1 MAEAFLRQLLR
12 AENSVQPT
20 GSERCIICLTE
31 CGTLCPETGVVEWE
45 IRLPCCH
52 TAGSRCIAM
61 WLNPNGTASNS
72 CPVCRHVFFPAQP
85 RPYLEHGVFED
96 HQDGQFDSGPF
107 DFLERVS
114 DDAVDPPYEDYA
126 PSPYAGSAIS
136 GDTRVANG
144 EGFFLAPGG
153 DYSGYQIPDSSAE
166 ATILRRIVRLQGL
179 APGEIES
186 IVQANLPH
194 RPARQQRTAQDE
206 EEETHEESVRDE
218 QSPVRD
224 TSHFDLTNVNIMCET
239 YCCRLNLTSSFRVI
253 DVSQRLAAKIYMPCT
268 IAFYSPACIAAVSV
282 YIASHLAGTPKTV
295 SWVSANS
302 GVGADAISSLYRCID
317 PVRNQTWLIDEEMLA
332 ASDRGRLETV
342 LRSLPQGF
350 LPEA

>member
-12 AENSVQPT
+12 VENSVQPT

-45 IRLPCCH
+45 IRLPCKH
-52 TAGSRCIAM
+52 SVGSRCIATWM
-61 WLNPNGTASNS
+61 NPKGTASNS

-96 HQDGQFDSGPF
+96 DQDGRVDSGPS
-107 DFLERVS
+107 DVPERVS

-144 EGFFLAPGG
+144 EGSFLDSGG
-153 DYSGYQIPDSSAE
+153 GYTGYNIPDSPAE
-166 ATILRRIVRLQGL
+166 ATIIRRTVRLQGL

-186 IVQANLPH
+186 IVRANLPH
-194 RPARQQRTAQDE
+194 RPARQQRTTQD
-206 EEETHEESVRDE
+206 EESVRDE
-218 QSPVRD
+218 HSPVRD
-224 TSHFDLTNVNIMCET
+224 TSHFDLTNVNTMCET

-268 IAFYSPACIAAVSV
+268 IAFYSPGCIAAVSV

-317 PVRNQTWLIDEEMLA
+317 PVRSCTWLIDEEMLA